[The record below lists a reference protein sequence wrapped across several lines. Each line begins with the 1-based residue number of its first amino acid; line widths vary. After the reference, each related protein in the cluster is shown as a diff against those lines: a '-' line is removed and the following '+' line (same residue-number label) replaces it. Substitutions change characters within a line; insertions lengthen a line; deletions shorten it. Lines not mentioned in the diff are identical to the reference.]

1 MGGTYNTYLETKIL
15 NTVLVGKAERRRQI
29 GKFRR
34 RWEENFKV
42 GLEKRRCG
50 TCTWLFW
57 LRIK

>member
-50 TCTWLFW
+50 TCT
-57 LRIK
+57 